1 MNDNTFAGDFIFG
14 FVTKHRRVSVM
25 FSDSYLPRGAVSW
38 WIFYASVDH
47 HVKSNNI
54 LYLFKIEYIVFL
66 LFHIIEH
73 PVSVCFNFL
82 YIKRHIYSTEAN

>member
-38 WIFYASVDH
+38 WIFYVSVNH
-47 HVKSNNI
+47 HVKSNKHYIHLKFNT
-54 LYLFKIEYIVFL
+54 LFLSFQTK
-66 LFHIIEH
+66 EH

-82 YIKRHIYSTEAN
+82 